1 MYISLQSYEEN
12 FTKQH
17 LCTWKK
23 VNVFKMTVLQGCI
36 RLVGQA
42 GKKKRVHRLPGTLS
56 VHNKLSDIESV
67 TCRASRR
74 GFCVY
79 VQFLSLSSAWNLR
92 LTFSKLVV

>member
-1 MYISLQSYEEN
+1 MFLKWLYYRVVYGLS
-12 FTKQH
+12 
-17 LCTWKK
+17 
-23 VNVFKMTVLQGCI
+23 G
-36 RLVGQA
+36 RLV
-42 GKKKRVHRLPGTLS
+42 KKKRAHRLPGTLS

-92 LTFSKLVV
+92 LTFSRLVV